1 MASEADTK
9 AQANAPRSDSR
20 AAHFRV
26 FLRRQSCFSKNESH
40 DTVAE
45 QFIEI
50 LAATGVK
57 RIYGI
62 VGDSLNGLTGTIRRQ
77 AKIERVHVRR
87 ASYCRYPQ
95 MPTLYNSV
103 NRS

>member
-1 MASEADTK
+1 LASEADTK

-26 FLRRQSCFSKNESH
+26 FLRRQPCFSKNESH

-57 RIYGI
+57 TC
-62 VGDSLNGLTGTIRRQ
+62 SSAEKNC
-77 AKIERVHVRR
+77 
-87 ASYCRYPQ
+87 CRP
-95 MPTLYNSV
+95 PLAPW
-103 NRS
+103 